1 MICSVL
7 SIVNN
12 QSMSRITMIR
22 KYLLVTTGFV
32 LAVFL
37 LILIA
42 SWVWLATLDL
52 QAQRARIETFASQL
66 LARDVHIDGPLKLS
80 ASLFPSV
87 SVENVRIANPEWA
100 AQPDFLVVKQLEVE
114 INPWALL
121 RKKFEIRDIELTGA
135 TVYLQ
140 RGPDQ
145 DATWKFK
152 FGTKQGSSPGVI
164 PDIVALHAK
173 DILIM
178 YHPFDRPPFDISIDE
193 LQASLVHDEP
203 VTINLRGK
211 FVIFH

>member
-1 MICSVL
+1 
-7 SIVNN
+7 
-12 QSMSRITMIR
+12 MIR

-66 LARDVHIDGPLKLS
+66 LARDVHIDGPLKLN

-100 AQPDFLVVKQLEVE
+100 AQPDFLAIKQLAVE

-121 RKKFEIRDIELTGA
+121 REKFEIRDVELTGVTTLSA
-135 TVYLQ
+135 ARSGSGCDVEIQFRPKTGIFTGCDSRHSRNACQGY
-140 RGPDQ
+140 PDHL
-145 DATWKFK
+145 
-152 FGTKQGSSPGVI
+152 SPV
-164 PDIVALHAK
+164 
-173 DILIM
+173 
-178 YHPFDRPPFDISIDE
+178 
-193 LQASLVHDEP
+193 
-203 VTINLRGK
+203 
-211 FVIFH
+211 